1 MGEVGWKE
9 ALHLFRRNTVYNI
22 ITQMQ
27 RDSTHFSHIPIM
39 LIMRTHTCN
48 WSFLCI
54 HMRIISAHAIV
65 FQAQI
70 ICERLEFLKF
80 VETLPLMH
88 HFTRKGWFLWNALV
102 HVCYF
107 RPVTRILDA
116 ENLHRRAVLSIIF
129 FRLHKKRSHIRIIS
143 AYIHI
148 IKAGYTHMRLHYLHM
163 QKESGNSI
171 YPLSFSEF
179 NH

>member
-1 MGEVGWKE
+1 MQSV
-9 ALHLFRRNTVYNI
+9 LFMHTYADYI
-22 ITQMQ
+22 C
-27 RDSTHFSHIPIM
+27 
-39 LIMRTHTCN
+39 TCN
-48 WSFLCI
+48 RFSNANN
-54 HMRIISAHAIV
+54 MRV
-65 FQAQI
+65 
-70 ICERLEFLKF
+70 LEFLKF